1 MKIDYVEMPSTDFAA
16 TKAFYA
22 SAFGWEF
29 EEWGEEYLAFS
40 NAGLEGGF
48 RKADGP
54 PPRGGSLIILLAE
67 DLEAAERA
75 VADAGGEIIERHAF
89 PGGKRFHFTDPSG
102 NELAVWTKLP
112 L

>member
-1 MKIDYVEMPSTDFAA
+1 MNIDYVEMPSSDFAA

-22 SAFGWEF
+22 AAFGWEF

-48 RKADGP
+48 RRADGP

-67 DLEAAERA
+67 DLEAAEKA
-75 VADAGGEIIERHAF
+75 VADAGGDIIERHEF
-89 PGGKRFHFTDPSG
+89 PGGRRFHFTDPSG
-102 NELAVWTKLP
+102 NELAVWTKLS